1 MSYDPKK
8 IYAVLHKNK
17 VFVLRKVHDYRHHR
31 MVKEYYFHTICSGT
45 TDPTNALIEQQTY
58 SDGELAIQAAVE
70 AKHFVNVFYTYEEF
84 AAWLGKQYAYT
95 EPDTAPKTKPGYPN
109 TPSII
114 YATIEKSTNIVMVLR
129 HIPGGEHGTEQYG
142 FRSISPLHAYSLVGD
157 KATIKE
163 AISAAEKC
171 GHVIEMFT
179 TDEAFMG
186 WLGKLYAAPVLPFN
200 GVVPRPTDTE
210 RIELLEKRVTQM
222 RDWWGKKM
230 DEFAETLRE
239 TLINKT
245 KPEEDVPTRW
255 EPSHREN
262 GFYVVTTP
270 TIPIPFVAHSVNG
283 KWYIPGE
290 KLHYAGYLRVHRK
303 LDMYG

>member
-1 MSYDPKK
+1 M
-8 IYAVLHKNK
+8 
-17 VFVLRKVHDYRHHR
+17 
-31 MVKEYYFHTICSGT
+31 M
-45 TDPTNALIEQQTY
+45 
-58 SDGELAIQAAVE
+58 
-70 AKHFVNVFYTYEEF
+70 YTYNKQDAGVRKFDTSSVYAIDCGGRIYTLAYAGPKDEYKFKPIAGACKDPAPYAGKYKTQEAAIDAALKDDYTVYEF
-84 AAWLGKQYAYT
+84 GNEDEFYAWLGK
-95 EPDTAPKTKPGYPN
+95 
-109 TPSII
+109 
-114 YATIEKSTNIVMVLR
+114 R
-129 HIPGGEHGTEQYG
+129 
-142 FRSISPLHAYSLVGD
+142 
-157 KATIKE
+157 
-163 AISAAEKC
+163 
-171 GHVIEMFT
+171 
-179 TDEAFMG
+179 
-186 WLGKLYAAPVLPFN
+186 YAAPVLPFN

-239 TLINKT
+239 TLMNKT

-270 TIPIPFVAHSVNG
+270 AIPIPFVAHSVNG

-303 LDMYG
+303 VGMNG